1 MPILVELRKSDPLF
15 EVKCAFYRR
24 DLSIP
29 FRRVRV
35 SIGDNENFKLLFAVL
50 RVVEADRE
58 DFDLLVSCSGNSLY
72 RSLRDAQI
80 PISVRNEM
88 AVLKSLLAMCDQLL
102 SSYPTTCVQDKD
114 RLLCGDVPLFSN
126 ERNALIQVKG
136 EKEVLLFFKALA
148 ESSIALLESEGM
160 LRFDEQLEAL
170 RTSKHPIIYHY
181 ARGTLSRLHQDELRR
196 NEIRQRKLDLSR
208 PTVV

>member
-1 MPILVELRKSDPLF
+1 M
-15 EVKCAFYRR
+15 
-24 DLSIP
+24 
-29 FRRVRV
+29 RV
-35 SIGDNENFKLLFAVL
+35 SIGDNENFKMLFAML

-88 AVLKSLLAMCDQLL
+88 AVLKTLLAMCDHLL
-102 SSYPTTCVQDKD
+102 SSYPTTCMQDKD
-114 RLLCGDVPLFSN
+114 RLVCGDVPLFSN

-148 ESSIALLESEGM
+148 ESSIALLQSDGIQ
-160 LRFDEQLEAL
+160 RFDEQLEAV
-170 RTSKHPIIYHY
+170 RTSKHPIIHQY
-181 ARGTLSRLHQDELRR
+181 ARGTLSRLHQDEMRR